1 MNTGTEHVYSIF
13 KHYKYFCKIGWF
25 KIKII
30 KHWIFLAI
38 NATKI
43 YFYYIKLLNFLFK
56 NEVYQIS
63 TYSNQANEKRI
74 SDVYTMFFHVQIPIS
89 SIKSERKN
97 LFPMLWP
104 AFINR
109 IFKYRWNS
117 CNIPCCFI
125 EAREI
130 NVTQANRYKKKKKEK
145 NIYTVSSL
153 WCGNKIPLRHVV
165 WFIRIRCTTIKRKKR
180 NEKKRSGRNKSD

>member
-1 MNTGTEHVYSIF
+1 
-13 KHYKYFCKIGWF
+13 
-25 KIKII
+25 
-30 KHWIFLAI
+30 
-38 NATKI
+38 
-43 YFYYIKLLNFLFK
+43 
-56 NEVYQIS
+56 
-63 TYSNQANEKRI
+63 
-74 SDVYTMFFHVQIPIS
+74 MFFHVQIPIS

-130 NVTQANRYKKKKKEK
+130 NVTQANRYKKKKKKKEK
-145 NIYTVSSL
+145 NIYTVPSL

-165 WFIRIRCTTIKRKKR
+165 WFIRIRCTTIKRKKGTR
-180 NEKKRSGRNKSD
+180 RKEAEEINRIKVNESRYFIFARLVFDAWFTVWYCNSPCWVLNIVTW